1 MAPPEDVCTF
11 MAGWPLRHLLD
22 APVVADSRSSLS
34 CIEFPLGLVRN
45 GDQLRVPFTL
55 ERTGDR
61 EQLGEGV
68 LVVRQHQIGIT
79 VVHHNQRFEE
89 QPDFEVLAVCV
100 VHVEIGLVEQ
110 HLVKLYGVIP
120 FLDAVRVRTLAHVV
134 HDALDQV
141 LA

>member
-1 MAPPEDVCTF
+1 

-22 APVVADSRSSLS
+22 APVVADSRSSRS
-34 CIEFPLGLVRN
+34 CIEFPLRLVRDS
-45 GDQLRVPFTL
+45 DQLWIPFTV
-55 ERTGDR
+55 ERAGNR
-61 EQLGEGV
+61 KQIGERV
-68 LVVRQHQIGIT
+68 LVVRQHQLGIA
-79 VVHHNQRFEE
+79 VIHHNQRFEE

-100 VHVEIGLVEQ
+100 VDVEVGLVEQ